1 MVLQKCSIL
10 ILLGLKGIF
19 DGPLVLK
26 YALENKGV
34 YVQAGIA
41 TFLVNLFALVI
52 GFFVMVVYDRIIPS
66 NALTSLIGLFVG
78 ASFIILLRY
87 ALELLKTY
95 FLDFA
100 GQTIERKTSENVFD
114 KIMRYDLLRAP
125 KSNGSVAALVKDFE
139 TFQQFFTSVTILLL
153 IDIPFMFL
161 FLYAIYAIGGP
172 LVYVPLLIIPLVAFV
187 GLVIQ
192 PFLKKMAKN
201 TIEGGEAKQTVLL
214 ETLQNIE
221 TVKSI
226 SGAQKLRQRWLKA
239 VDQQADVNVKT
250 KFYNQIATSFS
261 SSALMFNQI
270 MIVSYGVILIGE
282 GTLSM
287 GGLIGAMIISGRALA
302 PVGQIS
308 QVLGRLNVSME
319 CYKRID
325 EFMQVT
331 NREEITREY
340 VERSTLEGPITT
352 KNMTFR
358 YPESQTKLFDNLN
371 LEIKEGEKV
380 AVLGKIGSGK
390 SSLVRILLG
399 LYLSDDGLVMVGGTN
414 VNQIRPEDIR
424 KNFGVVH
431 QNVALFSGTVREN
444 ITLGVDKFD
453 DDELVKISKIAGVD
467 DWLGKLPNGF
477 DYKLSEGGKELSG
490 GQRQTVALARAL
502 MRKPHYLLFD
512 EPTANM
518 DTGTEQQVLAGL
530 KSYLSNETVL
540 IVTHRMAPLT
550 LVDRI
555 IVLDSGRVAVDGP
568 KDLVIQKLQVK
579 QPA

>member
-1 MVLQKCSIL
+1 MEHW
-10 ILLGLKGIF
+10 F
-19 DGPLVLK
+19 WK
-26 YALENKGV
+26 YAFENKNV
-34 YVQAGIA
+34 YIQAGIA
-41 TFLVNLFALVI
+41 TLLVNLFALVI

-66 NALTSLIGLFVG
+66 NALTSLVGLFVG
-78 ASFIILLRY
+78 ASVIILLRY

-95 FLDFA
+95 FLDYA
-100 GQTIERKTSENVFD
+100 GQTIERKTSESVFD

-161 FLYAIYAIGGP
+161 FLYVIYAIGGP
-172 LVYVPLLIIPLVAFV
+172 LVYVPLIIIPLVAFV

-192 PFLKKMAKN
+192 PFLKKMAKSSLD
-201 TIEGGEAKQTVLL
+201 GGEAKQTVLL

-226 SGAQKLRQRWLKA
+226 SGADKLRKRWLQA
-239 VDQQADVNVKT
+239 VDKQADINVKT

-261 SSALMFNQI
+261 SSALIFNQI
-270 MIVSYGVILIGE
+270 MIVSYGVLLIGD

-319 CYKRID
+319 CYRRID
-325 EFMQVT
+325 EFMNVT
-331 NREEITREY
+331 NREEIANEY
-340 VERSTLEGPITT
+340 VKRTELKGPIST
-352 KNMTFR
+352 KNLTFR
-358 YPESQTKLFDNLN
+358 YPESQVKLFDNLT

-399 LYLSDDGLVMVGGTN
+399 LYLADDGLVMVGGTN
-414 VNQIRPEDIR
+414 VNQIRPEDMR

-431 QNVALFSGTVREN
+431 QNVSLFSGTVRDN
-444 ITLGVDKFD
+444 ITLGVDEFD
-453 DDELVKISKIAGVD
+453 DDVLVKVSEISGVM

-490 GQRQTVALARAL
+490 GQKQTVALARAL

-518 DTGTEQQVLAGL
+518 DTGTEQQVLMGL
-530 KSYLSNETVL
+530 KKYLSDETVL
-540 IVTHRMAPLT
+540 IVTHRMAPLS

-568 KDLVIQKLQVK
+568 KDLVIQKLQAK
-579 QPA
+579 QTA

>member
-1 MVLQKCSIL
+1 MEHW
-10 ILLGLKGIF
+10 F
-19 DGPLVLK
+19 WK
-26 YALENKGV
+26 YAFENKNV
-34 YVQAGIA
+34 YIQAGIA
-41 TFLVNLFALVI
+41 TLLVNLFALVI

-66 NALTSLIGLFVG
+66 NALTSLVGLFIG
-78 ASFIILLRY
+78 ASVIILLRY

-95 FLDFA
+95 FLDYA
-100 GQTIERKTSENVFD
+100 GQTIERKTSESVFD

-161 FLYAIYAIGGP
+161 FLYVIYAIGGP
-172 LVYVPLLIIPLVAFV
+172 LVYVPLIIIPLVAFV

-192 PFLKKMAKN
+192 PFLKKMAKSSLD
-201 TIEGGEAKQTVLL
+201 GGEAKQTVLL

-226 SGAQKLRQRWLKA
+226 SGADKLRKRWLKA
-239 VDQQADVNVKT
+239 VDKQADVNVKT

-270 MIVSYGVILIGE
+270 MIVSYGVLLIGD

-319 CYKRID
+319 CYRRID
-325 EFMQVT
+325 EFMNVT
-331 NREEITREY
+331 NREEIANEY
-340 VERSTLEGPITT
+340 VKRSELKGPIST
-352 KNMTFR
+352 KNLTFR
-358 YPESQTKLFDNLN
+358 YPESKVKLFDNLT

-380 AVLGKIGSGK
+380 AILGKIGSGK

-399 LYLSDDGLVMVGGTN
+399 LYLADDGLVMVGGTN

-431 QNVALFSGTVREN
+431 QNVSLFSGTVRDN
-444 ITLGVDKFD
+444 IILGVDEFD
-453 DDELVKISKIAGVD
+453 DDVLVKIAEISGVM

-490 GQRQTVALARAL
+490 GQKQTVALARAL

-518 DTGTEQQVLAGL
+518 DTGTEQQVLMGL
-530 KSYLSNETVL
+530 KKHLSDETVL
-540 IVTHRMAPLT
+540 IVTHRMAPLS

-568 KDLVIQKLQVK
+568 KDLVIQKLQAK
-579 QPA
+579 QTA

>member
-1 MVLQKCSIL
+1 MDHW
-10 ILLGLKGIF
+10 F
-19 DGPLVLK
+19 WK

-453 DDELVKISKIAGVD
+453 DDELVKIAKIAGVD

>member
-1 MVLQKCSIL
+1 MEHW
-10 ILLGLKGIF
+10 F
-19 DGPLVLK
+19 WK
-26 YALENKGV
+26 YAFENKNV
-34 YVQAGIA
+34 YIQAGIA
-41 TFLVNLFALVI
+41 TLLVNLFALVI

-66 NALTSLIGLFVG
+66 NALTSLVGLFVG
-78 ASFIILLRY
+78 ASVIILLRY

-95 FLDFA
+95 FLDYA
-100 GQTIERKTSENVFD
+100 GQTIERKTSESVFD

-161 FLYAIYAIGGP
+161 FLYVIYAIGGP
-172 LVYVPLLIIPLVAFV
+172 LVYVPLIIIPLVAFV

-192 PFLKKMAKN
+192 PFLKKMAKSSLD
-201 TIEGGEAKQTVLL
+201 GGEAKQTVLL

-226 SGAQKLRQRWLKA
+226 SGADKLRKRWLQA
-239 VDQQADVNVKT
+239 VDKQADVNVKT

-270 MIVSYGVILIGE
+270 MIVSYGVLLIGD

-319 CYKRID
+319 CYRRID
-325 EFMQVT
+325 EFMNVT
-331 NREEITREY
+331 NREEIANEY
-340 VERSTLEGPITT
+340 VKRSELKGPIST
-352 KNMTFR
+352 KNLTFR
-358 YPESQTKLFDNLN
+358 YPESQVKLFDNLT

-399 LYLSDDGLVMVGGTN
+399 LYLADDGLVMVGGTN
-414 VNQIRPEDIR
+414 VNQIRPEDMR

-431 QNVALFSGTVREN
+431 QNVSLFSGTVRDN
-444 ITLGVDKFD
+444 ITLGVDEFD
-453 DDELVKISKIAGVD
+453 DDVLVKVSEISGVM

-490 GQRQTVALARAL
+490 GQKQTVALARAL

-518 DTGTEQQVLAGL
+518 DTGTEQQVLMGL
-530 KSYLSNETVL
+530 KKHLSDETVL
-540 IVTHRMAPLT
+540 IVTHRMAPLS

-568 KDLVIQKLQVK
+568 KDLVIQKLQAK
-579 QPA
+579 QTA

>member
-1 MVLQKCSIL
+1 MEHW
-10 ILLGLKGIF
+10 F
-19 DGPLVLK
+19 WK
-26 YALENKGV
+26 YAFENKNV
-34 YVQAGIA
+34 YIQAGIA
-41 TFLVNLFALVI
+41 TLLVNLFALVI

-66 NALTSLIGLFVG
+66 NALTSLVGLFIG
-78 ASFIILLRY
+78 ASVIILLRY

-95 FLDFA
+95 FLDYA
-100 GQTIERKTSENVFD
+100 GQTIERKTSESVFD

-161 FLYAIYAIGGP
+161 FLYVIYAIGGP
-172 LVYVPLLIIPLVAFV
+172 LVYVPLIIIPLVAFV

-192 PFLKKMAKN
+192 PFLKKMAKSSLD
-201 TIEGGEAKQTVLL
+201 GGEAKQTVLL

-226 SGAQKLRQRWLKA
+226 SGADKLRKRWLQA
-239 VDQQADVNVKT
+239 VDKQADVNVKT

-270 MIVSYGVILIGE
+270 MIVSYGVLLIGD

-319 CYKRID
+319 CYRRID
-325 EFMQVT
+325 EFMNVT
-331 NREEITREY
+331 NREEIANEY
-340 VERSTLEGPITT
+340 VKRSELKGPIST
-352 KNMTFR
+352 KNLTFR
-358 YPESQTKLFDNLN
+358 YPESQVKLFDNLT

-399 LYLSDDGLVMVGGTN
+399 LYLADDGLVMVGGTN
-414 VNQIRPEDIR
+414 VNQIRPEDMR

-431 QNVALFSGTVREN
+431 QNVSLFSGTVRDN
-444 ITLGVDKFD
+444 ITLGVDEFD
-453 DDELVKISKIAGVD
+453 DDVLVKVAEISGVM

-490 GQRQTVALARAL
+490 GQKQTVALARAL

-518 DTGTEQQVLAGL
+518 DTGTEQQVLMGL
-530 KSYLSNETVL
+530 KKHLSDETVL
-540 IVTHRMAPLT
+540 IVTHRMAPLS

-555 IVLDSGRVAVDGP
+555 IVLDNGRVAVDGP
-568 KDLVIQKLQVK
+568 KNLVIQKLQAK
-579 QPA
+579 QTA

>member
-1 MVLQKCSIL
+1 MDHW
-10 ILLGLKGIF
+10 F
-19 DGPLVLK
+19 WK

-431 QNVALFSGTVREN
+431 QNVALFSGTIREN

>member
-1 MVLQKCSIL
+1 MEHW
-10 ILLGLKGIF
+10 F
-19 DGPLVLK
+19 WK
-26 YALENKGV
+26 YAFENKNV
-34 YVQAGIA
+34 YIQAGIA
-41 TFLVNLFALVI
+41 TLLVNLFALVI

-66 NALTSLIGLFVG
+66 NALTSLVGLFIG
-78 ASFIILLRY
+78 ASVIILLRY

-95 FLDFA
+95 FLDYA
-100 GQTIERKTSENVFD
+100 GQTIERKTSESVFD

-161 FLYAIYAIGGP
+161 FLYVIYAIGGP
-172 LVYVPLLIIPLVAFV
+172 LVYVPLIIIPLVAFV

-192 PFLKKMAKN
+192 PLLKKMAKSSLD
-201 TIEGGEAKQTVLL
+201 GGEAKQTVLL

-226 SGAQKLRQRWLKA
+226 SGADKLRKRWLQA
-239 VDQQADVNVKT
+239 VDKQADVNVKT

-270 MIVSYGVILIGE
+270 MIVSYGVLLIGD

-319 CYKRID
+319 CYRRID
-325 EFMQVT
+325 EFMNVT
-331 NREEITREY
+331 NREEIANEY
-340 VERSTLEGPITT
+340 VKRSELKGPIST
-352 KNMTFR
+352 KNLTFR
-358 YPESQTKLFDNLN
+358 YPESQVKLFDNLT

-399 LYLSDDGLVMVGGTN
+399 LYLADDGLVMVGGTN
-414 VNQIRPEDIR
+414 VNQIRPEDMR

-431 QNVALFSGTVREN
+431 QNVSLFSGTVRDN
-444 ITLGVDKFD
+444 ITLGVDDFED
-453 DDELVKISKIAGVD
+453 DVLVKVSEISGVM

-490 GQRQTVALARAL
+490 GQKQTVALARAL

-518 DTGTEQQVLAGL
+518 DTGTEQQVLMGL
-530 KSYLSNETVL
+530 KKHLSDETVL
-540 IVTHRMAPLT
+540 IVTHRMAPLS

-568 KDLVIQKLQVK
+568 KDLVIQKLQAK
-579 QPA
+579 QTA

>member
-1 MVLQKCSIL
+1 MDHW
-10 ILLGLKGIF
+10 F
-19 DGPLVLK
+19 WK

-308 QVLGRLNVSME
+308 QVLGKLNVSME

>member
-1 MVLQKCSIL
+1 MEHW
-10 ILLGLKGIF
+10 F
-19 DGPLVLK
+19 WK
-26 YALENKGV
+26 YAFENKGV
-34 YVQAGIA
+34 YIQAGIA
-41 TFLVNLFALVI
+41 TLLVNLFALVI

-66 NALTSLIGLFVG
+66 NALTSLVGLFVG
-78 ASFIILLRY
+78 ASVIILLRY

-95 FLDFA
+95 FLDYA
-100 GQTIERKTSENVFD
+100 GQTIERKTSESVFD

-161 FLYAIYAIGGP
+161 FLYVIYAIGGP
-172 LVYVPLLIIPLVAFV
+172 LVYVPLIIIPLVAFV

-192 PFLKKMAKN
+192 PFLKKMAKSSLD
-201 TIEGGEAKQTVLL
+201 GGEAKQTVLL

-226 SGAQKLRQRWLKA
+226 SGADKLRKRWLQA
-239 VDQQADVNVKT
+239 VDKQADVNVKT

-270 MIVSYGVILIGE
+270 MIVSYGVLLIGD

-319 CYKRID
+319 CYRRID
-325 EFMQVT
+325 EFMKVT
-331 NREEITREY
+331 NREEIANEY
-340 VERSTLEGPITT
+340 VKRSDLKGPIST
-352 KNMTFR
+352 KNLTFR
-358 YPESQTKLFDNLN
+358 YPESQVKLFDNLT

-399 LYLSDDGLVMVGGTN
+399 LYLADDGLVMVGGTN
-414 VNQIRPEDIR
+414 VNQIRPEDMR

-431 QNVALFSGTVREN
+431 QNVSLFSGTVRDN
-444 ITLGVDKFD
+444 ITLGVDKFED
-453 DDELVKISKIAGVD
+453 DALVEVAEISGVM

-490 GQRQTVALARAL
+490 GQKQTVALARAL

-518 DTGTEQQVLAGL
+518 DTGTEQQVLMGL
-530 KSYLSNETVL
+530 KKHLSDETVL
-540 IVTHRMAPLT
+540 IVTHRMAPLS

-568 KDLVIQKLQVK
+568 KNLVIQKLQAK
-579 QPA
+579 QTA

>member
-1 MVLQKCSIL
+1 MEHW
-10 ILLGLKGIF
+10 F
-19 DGPLVLK
+19 WK
-26 YALENKGV
+26 YAFENKGV

-41 TFLVNLFALVI
+41 TLLVNLFALVI

-66 NALTSLIGLFVG
+66 NALTSLVGLFVG
-78 ASFIILLRY
+78 ASVIILLRY

-95 FLDFA
+95 FLDYA
-100 GQTIERKTSENVFD
+100 GQTIERKTSESVFD

-161 FLYAIYAIGGP
+161 FLYVIYAIGGP
-172 LVYVPLLIIPLVAFV
+172 LVYVPLIIIPLVAFV

-192 PFLKKMAKN
+192 PFLKKMAKSSLD
-201 TIEGGEAKQTVLL
+201 GGEAKQTVLL

-226 SGAQKLRQRWLKA
+226 SGADKLRKRWLQA
-239 VDQQADVNVKT
+239 VDKQADVNVKT

-270 MIVSYGVILIGE
+270 MIVSYGVLLIGD

-319 CYKRID
+319 CYRRID
-325 EFMQVT
+325 EFMNVT
-331 NREEITREY
+331 NREEIANEY
-340 VERSTLEGPITT
+340 VKRTELKGPIST
-352 KNMTFR
+352 KNLTFR
-358 YPESQTKLFDNLN
+358 YPESQVKLFDNLT

-399 LYLSDDGLVMVGGTN
+399 LYLADDGLVMVGGTN
-414 VNQIRPEDIR
+414 VNQIRPEDMR

-431 QNVALFSGTVREN
+431 QNVSLFSGTVRDN
-444 ITLGVDKFD
+444 ITLGVDEFD
-453 DDELVKISKIAGVD
+453 DDVLVKVSEISGVM

-490 GQRQTVALARAL
+490 GQKQTVALARAL

-518 DTGTEQQVLAGL
+518 DTGTEQQVLMGL
-530 KSYLSNETVL
+530 KKYLSDETVL
-540 IVTHRMAPLT
+540 IVTHRMAPLS

-568 KDLVIQKLQVK
+568 KDLVIQKLQAK
-579 QPA
+579 QTA

>member
-1 MVLQKCSIL
+1 MEHW
-10 ILLGLKGIF
+10 F
-19 DGPLVLK
+19 WK
-26 YALENKGV
+26 YAFENKNV
-34 YVQAGIA
+34 YIQAGIA
-41 TFLVNLFALVI
+41 TLLVNLFALVI

-66 NALTSLIGLFVG
+66 NALTSLVGLFVG
-78 ASFIILLRY
+78 ASVIILLRY

-95 FLDFA
+95 FLDYA
-100 GQTIERKTSENVFD
+100 GQTIERKTSDSVFD

-161 FLYAIYAIGGP
+161 FLYVIYAIGGP
-172 LVYVPLLIIPLVAFV
+172 LVYVPLIIIPLVAFV

-192 PFLKKMAKN
+192 PFLKKMAKSSLD
-201 TIEGGEAKQTVLL
+201 GGEAKQTVLL

-226 SGAQKLRQRWLKA
+226 SGADKLRKRWLQA
-239 VDQQADVNVKT
+239 VDKQADVNVKT
-250 KFYNQIATSFS
+250 KFYNQIATSFLHQHLCLINNDS
-261 SSALMFNQI
+261 LW
-270 MIVSYGVILIGE
+270 VLLIGD

-319 CYKRID
+319 CYRRID
-325 EFMQVT
+325 EFMNVT
-331 NREEITREY
+331 NREEIANEY
-340 VERSTLEGPITT
+340 VKRTELKGPIST
-352 KNMTFR
+352 KNLTFR
-358 YPESQTKLFDNLN
+358 YPESQVKLFDNLT

-399 LYLSDDGLVMVGGTN
+399 LYLADDGLVMVGGTN
-414 VNQIRPEDIR
+414 VNQIRPEDMR

-431 QNVALFSGTVREN
+431 QNVSLFSGTVRDN
-444 ITLGVDKFD
+444 ITLGVDEFD
-453 DDELVKISKIAGVD
+453 DDLLVKVSEISGVM

-490 GQRQTVALARAL
+490 GQKQTVALARAL

-518 DTGTEQQVLAGL
+518 DTGTEQQVLMGL
-530 KSYLSNETVL
+530 KKHLSDETVL
-540 IVTHRMAPLT
+540 IVTIEWHLYH
-550 LVDRI
+550 LL
-555 IVLDSGRVAVDGP
+555 IVS
-568 KDLVIQKLQVK
+568 
-579 QPA
+579 